1 MTSPLLCATVTGDTT
16 EELRSRRDGATGA
29 DLVELRLD
37 YVRRPD
43 VAGALADR
51 RLPVLVTCRPTW
63 EGGRFTGS
71 EEERHGLLRRALELG
86 AEYVDVEWRARFDD
100 LVQERQGR
108 HIVLSMHDF
117 NCLPGDLEEQYGAM
131 RATGAEVVKVAVSV
145 ESLSDTLRL
154 AALGGQTTGQR
165 SGQDERG
172 EPRVLVAMGAAGM
185 VSRILAGRFGS
196 YWTYAGEGVAPGQ
209 IGLSRMCEEFR
220 FHTISTTTDIYGVL
234 GSPVGHSLSPPMH
247 NAGFAALGLDAVY
260 VPLEARDVD
269 DFMSFAD
276 AVPVCGVSVT
286 APFKERVTA
295 CVDELDEVGQRV
307 GAANTIRLDENG
319 WRGINT
325 DVSGFLD
332 SLGGRIDLN
341 GTRATVL
348 GAGGAARA
356 VAVALASQGAVVTVC
371 ARSRLKAAAVARLV
385 SGAVG
390 VLPPAP
396 GSWDMLVNTTPIG
409 TYPDINAS
417 PMLSGVFDGRLVY
430 DLVYNPPT
438 TRLMAD
444 AEAAGCKTIGGL
456 EMLAAQAVRQFE
468 WWTGHQLPVRL
479 FKEAAE
485 RGRTR
490 LAPAAKKSGFSFK
503 Q

>member
-1 MTSPLLCATVTGDTT
+1 MTSPLLCATVTGETT
-16 EELRSRRDGATGA
+16 EELRARRDGAIGA

-37 YVRRPD
+37 YVRQPD

-51 RLPVLVTCRPTW
+51 CVPVIVTCRPTW
-63 EGGRFTGS
+63 EGGRFSGS
-71 EEERHGLLRRALELG
+71 EEERRGLLRRALELG

-145 ESLSDTLRL
+145 DSLSDTFRL
-154 AALGGQTTGQR
+154 AALGRQSVGQR
-165 SGQDERG
+165 GRQGERG
-172 EPRVLVAMGAAGM
+172 ELRVLVAMGAAGM

-209 IGLSRMCEEFR
+209 ISLSRMRDEFR

-234 GSPVGHSLSPPMH
+234 GSPVSHSLSPPMH

-269 DFMSFAD
+269 DFTRFTD
-276 AVPVCGVSVT
+276 TVPVRGASVT

-295 CVDELDEVGQRV
+295 RVAALDEVGRRV
-307 GAANTIRLDENG
+307 GAVNTIRLDANG
-319 WRGINT
+319 WCGINT

-332 SLGGRIDLN
+332 SLDGRITLD
-341 GTRATVL
+341 GTRVAVL

-356 VAVALASQGAVVTVC
+356 VAMALASQGAAVTVC
-371 ARSRLKAAAVARLV
+371 ARNRLKAAAVASLV
-385 SGAVG
+385 GGAAG
-390 VLPPAP
+390 VLPPVP

-409 TYPDINAS
+409 TYPDIDVS
-417 PMLSGVFDGRLVY
+417 PMPPGVFDGRLVY

-444 AEAAGCKTIGGL
+444 AEAAGCETIGGL
-456 EMLAAQAVRQFE
+456 EMLVAQAVRQFE
-468 WWTGHQLPVRL
+468 WWTGHRPPIRL

-485 RGRTR
+485 RGRTWLTPDAKTLASR
-490 LAPAAKKSGFSFK
+490 LK
-503 Q
+503 